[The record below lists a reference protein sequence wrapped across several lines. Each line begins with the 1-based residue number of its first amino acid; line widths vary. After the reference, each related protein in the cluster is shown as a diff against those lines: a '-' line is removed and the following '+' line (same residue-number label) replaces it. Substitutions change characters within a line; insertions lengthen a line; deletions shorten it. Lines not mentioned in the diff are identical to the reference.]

1 MQSTQTIYLTEITEL
16 GPEVSDFLDTGLVV
30 LFQAGAPPELAE
42 MSVLHE
48 PTDLREEPPQTGD
61 VLVIGDRQLRIT
73 AVGEKAWHNVHEMGH
88 VVFKFNGHGETELPG
103 EIYLEETEGL
113 SELFQPGAKLEI
125 KEATT

>member
-1 MQSTQTIYLTEITEL
+1 MESTQTIYLTEITEL
-16 GPEVSDFLDTGLVV
+16 GPEVSEFLDTGLVV

-73 AVGEKAWHNVHEMGH
+73 AVGEKAWRNVREMGH
-88 VVFKFNGHGETELPG
+88 VVFKFNGHDETELPG
-103 EIYLEETEGL
+103 EIYIEEAEGL